1 MTNEDIG
8 VIFQNL
14 MLSKSVGL
22 LVLKNN
28 KVKHINKKFKNYL
41 NKLGI
46 EASHKT
52 LFDIDKDYNQNFK
65 NYKKYSF
72 LKDMLVKYEKFNS
85 NDKEDSIDFTMAISK
100 FDIEF
105 FYNGFKH
112 NGEKYNIFTIKPLHK
127 NLKILNNKFFEIS
140 KKINELSFKNLS
152 KSNFKSYDIFYQI
165 FSILEKELML
175 DAFVVALEDGNDIK
189 INFGKIKE
197 NDFSGINLPKHSL
210 TGYVSNQEK
219 NVYIKN
225 SLEIDIPKEFKV
237 FHVAK
242 PEVYS
247 VFGIPFNDGN
257 GSKGSILF
265 ERKGYDNFIQHE
277 IKLLEELSYT
287 ILSILKF
294 SKLYEDLN
302 KEKEKIYDIAIKDKL
317 TNAYNRVFLGEYL
330 QNALEKAKRYDEK
343 YVLIFIDIDGFKN
356 INDKYGHNYGDTCLV
371 FFAETIFDSIR
382 KSDILARYGGDEFL
396 IVLNEASL
404 EEAKKIIERISNE
417 VTKSH
422 FNLSISYGLLDL
434 DKKLSIEEN
443 LNKVDKL
450 MYKMKDKK

>member
-1 MTNEDIG
+1 
-8 VIFQNL
+8 
-14 MLSKSVGL
+14 
-22 LVLKNN
+22 
-28 KVKHINKKFKNYL
+28 
-41 NKLGI
+41 
-46 EASHKT
+46 
-52 LFDIDKDYNQNFK
+52 
-65 NYKKYSF
+65 
-72 LKDMLVKYEKFNS
+72 
-85 NDKEDSIDFTMAISK
+85 
-100 FDIEF
+100 
-105 FYNGFKH
+105 
-112 NGEKYNIFTIKPLHK
+112 
-127 NLKILNNKFFEIS
+127 
-140 KKINELSFKNLS
+140 
-152 KSNFKSYDIFYQI
+152 
-165 FSILEKELML
+165 
-175 DAFVVALEDGNDIK
+175 
-189 INFGKIKE
+189 
-197 NDFSGINLPKHSL
+197 
-210 TGYVSNQEK
+210 
-219 NVYIKN
+219 
-225 SLEIDIPKEFKV
+225 
-237 FHVAK
+237 
-242 PEVYS
+242 
-247 VFGIPFNDGN
+247 
-257 GSKGSILF
+257 
-265 ERKGYDNFIQHE
+265 
-277 IKLLEELSYT
+277 
-287 ILSILKF
+287 LKF

-343 YVLIFIDIDGFKN
+343 YVLIFIDIDGFKD